1 MVTFE
6 LLDFFKKSYIEVF
19 YNTQKEKFEKVEETF
34 FIFLIFL
41 LILCAI
47 IFGMDYL
54 FQKLTTMLYSN
65 KI

>member
-1 MVTFE
+1 MSILSFLKTA
-6 LLDFFKKSYIEVF
+6 YIEVVV
-19 YNTQKEKFEKVEETF
+19 NTQKESFEVVENTF

-41 LILCAI
+41 FILCSI

>member
-1 MVTFE
+1 MDIFK
-6 LLDFFKKSYIEVF
+6 LLAFFKKAYIEVI
-19 YNTQKEKFEKVEETF
+19 YNTQKESFEVVENTF

-41 LILCAI
+41 FILCSI

>member
-1 MVTFE
+1 MSIFSFLKTA
-6 LLDFFKKSYIEVF
+6 YIEVVV
-19 YNTQKEKFEKVEETF
+19 NTQKESFEVVENTF

-41 LILCAI
+41 FILCSI